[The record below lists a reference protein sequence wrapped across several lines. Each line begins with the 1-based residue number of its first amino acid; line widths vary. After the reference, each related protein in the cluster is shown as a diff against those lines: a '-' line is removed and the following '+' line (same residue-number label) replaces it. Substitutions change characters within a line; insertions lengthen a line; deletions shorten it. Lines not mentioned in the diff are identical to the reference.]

1 MFLDPDP
8 KGREKT
14 GRVSSPSSPFFASP
28 TPIAS
33 PRLQGEQSWRIKRS
47 PLQDSS
53 PTFKNS
59 FQRRSTSTA
68 GEDGKST
75 VRLVGHSPVSP
86 TQSGSSSEHDLSRKQ
101 DWSAVNHA
109 PPHTSLLA
117 SSQPT
122 SGSETGSPAASRVSD
137 VQSKIARAQQQ
148 DLPHIVTL
156 LPSTYSKLHNR
167 RSTSSK
173 YSGSGATNS
182 TEFIDSLF
190 TGSDSGRTGR
200 LSGRST
206 LNEEE
211 IPEIGDEDEGSNTVH
226 PKGSALETVRETSP
240 EQSTAPSVSSDYQGH
255 NSNTTRELQSLP
267 LDYSPSSSRR
277 HPGEDT
283 HHSPQESLGSLP
295 ASSLSLPRSP
305 PRPLTGQDS
314 QETLAYDQY
323 GQYDYPQTSS
333 SSPNFIAYSDSTSPN
348 SPDSPLH
355 NAGSLDSI
363 QARLGTPS
371 AFRPTTSGSAEH
383 DSTPTQ
389 LSPRYHYRSLS
400 ADTVSPLH
408 SPTRREHDQPR
419 TRSNSMN
426 ASDNMEYEDIDL
438 EPWPRNQFSS
448 HLSTIASE
456 SDRAMSPAQ
465 FSHFSMG
472 SGVLT
477 IDDAYSIPMSGTRS
491 RGSGNLSSFSMS
503 RRASEPLQSP
513 SNKSSNQQSHQSE
526 EEVGDMT
533 LGVYRAE
540 SAKPEPL
547 FLGRQV
553 TSTGDVRY
561 DGPLPPLPPM
571 PTSQSGKSDETSD
584 RLSALSAPS
593 LKKKRSGYSVRGR
606 SNSTPSGNSRSNSM
620 VSYCD
625 SDRWSRGST
634 VFPLWAKNFYGGY
647 AALLSASKIS
657 LHNPPTPRRETPP
670 QPLGHI
676 RNMSQRTQHSITS
689 RLGTGYS
696 EIESVSPTSSHFLPA
711 IFRPRTRTL
720 GASDSESRSF
730 NFGSKAPK
738 RKASQPQAEESSR
751 SDSMAISN
759 VPIELGDQS
768 GETLP
773 SGHPKFGTLK
783 DNSSNQPP
791 MPPLPRKY
799 SKQKLW
805 DEMTFPRP
813 MTKDRLSDFNLNAD
827 DSPHLRTDKRQAS
840 EINKWRSPSFVES
853 YHTLFSSRGNRQIL
867 LFALGFL
874 CPFFWLLGALLPLP
888 PRRTREA
895 NEAEKALPTADSEDD
910 LTSALNKHR
919 SGDARIKWDEERI
932 FLKAKWWR
940 TLNRVMCFVGVAII
954 AAVVSKSADSCRLS
968 LINQSSRSP
977 LPSSQLAKRPRTNNT
992 CQHKTTTPTTAKPSK
1007 PFHSL
1012 TRQTDNFLSTHFPS
1026 KHNHSWRYWKASYD
1040 AQTDLLLYLFF
1051 FSFILTIPTDLVFRH
1066 EDIHLLP
1073 SFVFNFDR

>member
-14 GRVSSPSSPFFASP
+14 TRVASPSSPFFASQS
-28 TPIAS
+28 PIAS
-33 PRLQGEQSWRIKRS
+33 PRLQGEQSWRIRRS

-59 FQRRSTSTA
+59 FQLRSNSTA

-75 VRLVGHSPVSP
+75 VRLVGQSPASP
-86 TQSGSSSEHDLSRKQ
+86 PQSGSSSEIDLSRKQ
-101 DWSAVNHA
+101 DWSAVSHA

-117 SSQPT
+117 SYQPA

-137 VQSKIARAQQQ
+137 VQSKIARAQQL

-156 LPSTYSKLHNR
+156 LPSAYSKLQNR

-173 YSGSGATNS
+173 YSGTGTTNS
-182 TEFIDSLF
+182 TDAFDSLF

-211 IPEIGDEDEGSNTVH
+211 IPEIGDEDEGSYILH
-226 PKGSALETVRETSP
+226 SKALETVRETSP
-240 EQSTAPSVSSDYQGH
+240 EQSTAPSVSSGNQGH
-255 NSNTTRELQSLP
+255 STGSDTARDLQTSP
-267 LDYSPSSSRR
+267 LDYSPSSS
-277 HPGEDT
+277 HYQSEEQT
-283 HHSPQESLGSLP
+283 NHSPQESIGSLP

-305 PRPLTGQDS
+305 TRPLTGQAS
-314 QETLAYDQY
+314 QETLSYD
-323 GQYDYPQTSS
+323 QYDYPQTSS
-333 SSPNFIAYSDSTSPN
+333 SSPNFIAYNDSTSPN
-348 SPDSPLH
+348 SPASPLH

-363 QARLGTPS
+363 QARLGTSP
-371 AFRPTTSGSAEH
+371 AFRPITSGSVESH
-383 DSTPTQ
+383 NTPTQ
-389 LSPRYHYRSLS
+389 LSPRQHHYRSLS
-400 ADTVSPLH
+400 ADTVSPLQ
-408 SPTRREHDQPR
+408 SPIWREQDQPR

-477 IDDAYSIPMSGTRS
+477 IDDAYSIPVSGTRS

-513 SNKSSNQQSHQSE
+513 SNKSSRETAQQSE

-547 FLGRQV
+547 FLGREV

-561 DGPLPPLPPM
+561 NGPLPPLPPM
-571 PTSQSGKSDETSD
+571 PTSQAGKSDETSD

-606 SNSTPSGNSRSNSM
+606 SNSTPSGNSRSNSV
-620 VSYCD
+620 VSSAD
-625 SDRWSRGST
+625 SDRWSRNST
-634 VFPLWAKNFYGGY
+634 LFPLWAKNYYGGY

-657 LHNPPTPRRETPP
+657 LHNPPTPRRESPP
-670 QPLGHI
+670 HPLGHI
-676 RNMSQRTQHSITS
+676 RNMSQRTQYSITS

-720 GASDSESRSF
+720 GASDGENRSF
-730 NFGSKAPK
+730 NFGSKSSK
-738 RKASQPQAEESSR
+738 RKTDQSKANEPGR
-751 SDSMAISN
+751 SNSMTITS
-759 VPIELGDQS
+759 VPADQGDQS
-768 GETLP
+768 GDTLP
-773 SGHPKFGTLK
+773 SGHPRFGPLK
-783 DNSSNQPP
+783 DNSSNQP
-791 MPPLPRKY
+791 PPLPRKY

-805 DEMTFPRP
+805 DEMSFPRP
-813 MTKDRLSDFNLNAD
+813 MTKDRLSDFDLNPND
-827 DSPHLRTDKRQAS
+827 TPHLRPNKRQTS
-840 EINKWRSPSFVES
+840 INKWRSPSFVES
-853 YHTLFSSRGNRQIL
+853 YHTLLSSRGNRQIL

-895 NEAEKALPTADSEDD
+895 SEAEKALPTAESEDD
-910 LTSALNKHR
+910 LTATLNKHR
-919 SGDARIKWDEERI
+919 SGDARIKWDEEKL

-954 AAVVSKSADSCRLS
+954 AAVVSKAANPVVESLLIISSDRPCSHRNS
-968 LINQSSRSP
+968 LIVSTYTTVFNM
-977 LPSSQLAKRPRTNNT
+977 
-992 CQHKTTTPTTAKPSK
+992 KTITTPTIGHFSNISSTST
-1007 PFHSL
+1007 H
-1012 TRQTDNFLSTHFPS
+1012 QTDDLLSIILFLQ
-1026 KHNHSWRYWKASYD
+1026 HNLSRRTSAGISRD
-1040 AQTDLLLYLFF
+1040 AQTDLLLSLHLFY
-1051 FSFILTIPTDLVFRH
+1051 
-1066 EDIHLLP
+1066 
-1073 SFVFNFDR
+1073 

>member
-1 MFLDPDP
+1 MFLDPEP

-14 GRVSSPSSPFFASP
+14 TRVSSPSSPFFASQ

-75 VRLVGHSPVSP
+75 VRLVGQSPASP
-86 TQSGSSSEHDLSRKQ
+86 IQSGSSSENDLSRKQ
-101 DWSAVNHA
+101 DWPAGSHA
-109 PPHTSLLA
+109 QPHTSLLA
-117 SSQPT
+117 SYQPT

-137 VQSKIARAQQQ
+137 VQSKIAWAQQQ
-148 DLPHIVTL
+148 ELPHITTL
-156 LPSTYSKLHNR
+156 LPSAYSKLQNR

-173 YSGSGATNS
+173 YSGTGTTNS
-182 TEFIDSLF
+182 TEAFDSLF

-211 IPEIGDEDEGSNTVH
+211 IPSEIGDEDEGSYIVH
-226 PKGSALETVRETSP
+226 SKGSALETVRETSP
-240 EQSTAPSVSSDYQGH
+240 EQSTAPSVSSSNQG
-255 NSNTTRELQSLP
+255 QSSDTARDLHTSP
-267 LDYSPSSSRR
+267 LDYSPSSS
-277 HPGEDT
+277 HYQSEDYT
-283 HHSPQESLGSLP
+283 NHSPQESVGSLP
-295 ASSLSLPRSP
+295 ASTLSLPRSP
-305 PRPLTGQDS
+305 IRQLTGQDS
-314 QETLAYDQY
+314 QDTLSYE
-323 GQYDYPQTSS
+323 QYDYPETSS
-333 SSPNFIAYSDSTSPN
+333 SSPNFIAYNDSTSPSSPN
-348 SPDSPLH
+348 SQLH

-363 QARLGTPS
+363 QARLGTSP
-371 AFRPTTSGSAEH
+371 AFRPTTSGSAEGNI
-383 DSTPTQ
+383 TPTQ
-389 LSPRYHYRSLS
+389 LSPRNYHYRSLS
-400 ADTVSPLH
+400 ADTVSPLQ
-408 SPTRREHDQPR
+408 SPTRREQDQPR

-477 IDDAYSIPMSGTRS
+477 IDDAYSIPMSATRS
-491 RGSGNLSSFSMS
+491 RGSGNLSNFSLS
-503 RRASEPLQSP
+503 RRASEPLQFQSP
-513 SNKSSNQQSHQSE
+513 SNKSSRETAQQSE

-571 PTSQSGKSDETSD
+571 PAPQSSRSDETSD

-606 SNSTPSGNSRSNSM
+606 SNSTPSGNSRSNSI
-620 VSYCD
+620 VSYAD
-625 SDRWSRGST
+625 SDRWSRNST

-657 LHNPPTPRRETPP
+657 LHNPPTPRRESPP

-720 GASDSESRSF
+720 GASDGENRSF
-730 NFGSKAPK
+730 GFGSKAPK
-738 RKASQPQAEESSR
+738 RKNDQPQADEPGR
-751 SDSMAISN
+751 SKSMTITS
-759 VPIELGDQS
+759 VPVDDQS
-768 GETLP
+768 GDTLP
-773 SGHPKFGTLK
+773 SGHPRFGTLK
-783 DNSSNQPP
+783 DNSSNQPTL
-791 MPPLPRKY
+791 PPLPRKY

-813 MTKDRLSDFNLNAD
+813 MTKDRLSDFNLNTD
-827 DSPHLRTDKRQAS
+827 DTPHLRPNKRQTS
-840 EINKWRSPSFVES
+840 INKWRSPSFVES
-853 YHTLFSSRGNRQIL
+853 YHTLLSSRGNRQIL

-888 PRRTREA
+888 PRHMRDA
-895 NEAEKALPTADSEDD
+895 NEAEKALPTGESEDD

-919 SGDARIKWDEERI
+919 SGDAKIKWDEERI
-932 FLKAKWWR
+932 YLKAKWWR

-954 AAVVSKSADSCRLS
+954 AAVVSKTSHSVSEFLLTDFQIA
-968 LINQSSRSP
+968 
-977 LPSSQLAKRPRTNNT
+977 LAVIATK
-992 CQHKTTTPTTAKPSK
+992 
-1007 PFHSL
+1007 
-1012 TRQTDNFLSTHFPS
+1012 
-1026 KHNHSWRYWKASYD
+1026 
-1040 AQTDLLLYLFF
+1040 
-1051 FSFILTIPTDLVFRH
+1051 
-1066 EDIHLLP
+1066 
-1073 SFVFNFDR
+1073 

>member
-1 MFLDPDP
+1 MFLDPEP

-14 GRVSSPSSPFFASP
+14 TRVSSPQSPFFASQ

-75 VRLVGHSPVSP
+75 VRLVGQSPASP
-86 TQSGSSSEHDLSRKQ
+86 IQSGSSSENDLSRKQ
-101 DWSAVNHA
+101 DWSAGNYA
-109 PPHTSLLA
+109 QPHTSLLA
-117 SSQPT
+117 SYQPT

-137 VQSKIARAQQQ
+137 VQSKIAWAQQQ
-148 DLPHIVTL
+148 ESPHITTL
-156 LPSTYSKLHNR
+156 LPSAYSKLQNR

-173 YSGSGATNS
+173 YSGTGTTNS
-182 TEFIDSLF
+182 TDAFDSLF

-206 LNEEE
+206 FTLNEEE
-211 IPEIGDEDEGSNTVH
+211 IPSEIGDEDVYS
-226 PKGSALETVRETSP
+226 KGPALETVRETSP
-240 EQSTAPSVSSDYQGH
+240 EQSTAPSVSSSNQGQ
-255 NSNTTRELQSLP
+255 SSDTARDLQTSP
-267 LDYSPSSSRR
+267 LDYSPSSSRYETEE
-277 HPGEDT
+277 HT
-283 HHSPQESLGSLP
+283 NYSPQESVESLP
-295 ASSLSLPRSP
+295 ASTLSLPRSP
-305 PRPLTGQDS
+305 IRQLTGQDS
-314 QETLAYDQY
+314 QDTLSYD
-323 GQYDYPQTSS
+323 QYDYPQTSS
-333 SSPNFIAYSDSTSPN
+333 SSPNFIAYNDSTSPSSPN
-348 SPDSPLH
+348 SQLH

-363 QARLGTPS
+363 QARLGTSP
-371 AFRPTTSGSAEH
+371 AFRPTTNGTTESN
-383 DSTPTQ
+383 STPTQ
-389 LSPRYHYRSLS
+389 LSPRHYHYRSLS
-400 ADTVSPLH
+400 ADTVSPLQ
-408 SPTRREHDQPR
+408 SPTRREQDQPR

-477 IDDAYSIPMSGTRS
+477 IDDAYSIPMSATRS
-491 RGSGNLSSFSMS
+491 RGSGNLSSLSMS
-503 RRASEPLQSP
+503 RRASEPLQFQSP
-513 SNKSSNQQSHQSE
+513 SNKSSSRETAQQSE

-571 PTSQSGKSDETSD
+571 PQSQGGKSDEAGD

-593 LKKKRSGYSVRGR
+593 LKKKRSGYSVRAR
-606 SNSTPSGNSRSNSM
+606 SNSTPSGNSRSNSI

-625 SDRWSRGST
+625 SDRWSRNST

-657 LHNPPTPRRETPP
+657 LHNPPTPRRENAP

-720 GASDSESRSF
+720 GASDGENRSF
-730 NFGSKAPK
+730 GFGSKAPK
-738 RKASQPQAEESSR
+738 RKADQTQADERSR
-751 SDSMAISN
+751 SNSMTITS
-759 VPIELGDQS
+759 VPAEQADQS
-768 GETLP
+768 GDTLP
-773 SGHPKFGTLK
+773 SGHPRFGTLK
-783 DNSSNQPP
+783 DNSSNQPTL
-791 MPPLPRKY
+791 PPLPRKY

-827 DSPHLRTDKRQAS
+827 DGPRLQPNRRQTS
-840 EINKWRSPSFVES
+840 INKWRSPSFVES
-853 YHTLFSSRGNRQIL
+853 YHTLLSSRGNRQIL

-888 PRRTREA
+888 PRRTRDA
-895 NEAEKALPTADSEDD
+895 NEAEKALPTGESEDD

-919 SGDARIKWDEERI
+919 SGDAKIKWDEERI
-932 FLKAKWWR
+932 YLKAKWWR

-954 AAVVSKSADSCRLS
+954 AAVVSKPANPVFESLLMKFSDRPRCHRNS
-968 LINQSSRSP
+968 LINNAQ
-977 LPSSQLAKRPRTNNT
+977 
-992 CQHKTTTPTTAKPSK
+992 TTA
-1007 PFHSL
+1007 L
-1012 TRQTDNFLSTHFPS
+1012 
-1026 KHNHSWRYWKASYD
+1026 D
-1040 AQTDLLLYLFF
+1040 A
-1051 FSFILTIPTDLVFRH
+1051 
-1066 EDIHLLP
+1066 
-1073 SFVFNFDR
+1073 

>member
-14 GRVSSPSSPFFASP
+14 GRVSSPSSPFFASQ
-28 TPIAS
+28 TPVAS

-53 PTFKNS
+53 PTFKNH
-59 FQRRSTSTA
+59 FQRRSTST
-68 GEDGKST
+68 GPDGKST
-75 VRLVGHSPVSP
+75 VRLVGHSPVSSP
-86 TQSGSSSEHDLSRKQ
+86 TQSGSDSEPDLLRKQ
-101 DWSAVNHA
+101 DWTAVNYA

-122 SGSETGSPAASRVSD
+122 SGSETGSPGASRVSD
-137 VQSKIARAQQQ
+137 VQSKIARAQQL

-156 LPSTYSKLHNR
+156 LPSSHSKLHNR

-173 YSGSGATNS
+173 YSGSGASNS

-190 TGSDSGRTGR
+190 TGSDSGRTR

-211 IPEIGDEDEGSNTVH
+211 IPELGDEYEGSNTVH
-226 PKGSALETVRETSP
+226 TKGSALETVRETSP
-240 EQSTAPSVSSDYQGH
+240 EQSTAPSVSSSYQGG
-255 NSNTTRELQSLP
+255 SSDTARELPPLP
-267 LDYSPSSSRR
+267 LDYSPSTSRSG
-277 HPGEDT
+277 PGEQPQY
-283 HHSPQESLGSLP
+283 SPQDNAGSLS
-295 ASSLSLPRSP
+295 ASSLSLPR
-305 PRPLTGQDS
+305 PLTGQES
-314 QETLAYDQY
+314 QETLAYDR
-323 GQYDYPQTSS
+323 YDYPQTSS
-333 SSPNFIAYSDSTSPN
+333 SSPNFIAYSDSTSPH

-363 QARLGTPS
+363 QARLGTSP
-371 AFRPTTSGSAEH
+371 AFRPTTSGSAEL
-383 DSTPTQ
+383 DNSPTP
-389 LSPRYHYRSLS
+389 PRHHYRSLS

-408 SPTRREHDQPR
+408 SPTRREQDQPR

-426 ASDNMEYEDIDL
+426 ASDNMEYEEIDL

-477 IDDAYSIPMSGTRS
+477 IDDAYSIPMSATRS
-491 RGSGNLSSFSMS
+491 RGSGNLSNFSLS

-513 SNKSSNQQSHQSE
+513 SRKSSSPGHTQRSE

-571 PTSQSGKSDETSD
+571 PRSRSGKSDETGD

-625 SDRWSRGST
+625 SDRWSRNST

-657 LHNPPTPRRETPP
+657 LHNPPTPRRETAP

-676 RNMSQRTQHSITS
+676 RNLSQRTQHSITS

-696 EIESVSPTSSHFLPA
+696 EIENVSPTSSHFLPS

-720 GASDSESRSF
+720 GASDGESRSF
-730 NFGSKAPK
+730 NFGSKTPK
-738 RKASQPQAEESSR
+738 RKVSQPQADETSR
-751 SDSMAISN
+751 SDSMAITSE
-759 VPIELGDQS
+759 PALDQGDQS

-773 SGHPKFGTLK
+773 SGHPRFGPLK

-827 DSPHLRTDKRQAS
+827 DSPPPPHLRPDKRQS
-840 EINKWRSPSFVES
+840 SDINKWRSPSFVES
-853 YHTLFSSRGNRQIL
+853 FDTLFSSRGNRQIL

-874 CPFFWLLGALLPLP
+874 CPFFWLLGAVLPLP
-888 PRRTREA
+888 PRRTRDA
-895 NEAEKALPTADSEDD
+895 NEAEKALPNGGSEND

-919 SGDARIKWDEERI
+919 SGDAKFKWDEERL

-940 TLNRVMCFVGVAII
+940 TLNRVMCFVGIAII
-954 AAVVSKSADSCRLS
+954 AAVVSKV
-968 LINQSSRSP
+968 
-977 LPSSQLAKRPRTNNT
+977 AKPIFTELLLTSISDRPRCHRNPVIVLTHTYRTTLDLNT
-992 CQHKTTTPTTAKPSK
+992 
-1007 PFHSL
+1007 
-1012 TRQTDNFLSTHFPS
+1012 
-1026 KHNHSWRYWKASYD
+1026 
-1040 AQTDLLLYLFF
+1040 
-1051 FSFILTIPTDLVFRH
+1051 
-1066 EDIHLLP
+1066 
-1073 SFVFNFDR
+1073 

>member
-14 GRVSSPSSPFFASP
+14 SRVSSPSSPFFASQ
-28 TPIAS
+28 TSLAS

-59 FQRRSTSTA
+59 FQRRSTSIT

-86 TQSGSSSEHDLSRKQ
+86 TQSGSSSEYDLSRKL

-137 VQSKIARAQQQ
+137 VQSKIARAQQL

-173 YSGSGATNS
+173 YSGTGTTNS

-190 TGSDSGRTGR
+190 TGSESGRTGR

-211 IPEIGDEDEGSNTVH
+211 IPEIGDEYEGSNTVH

-240 EQSTAPSVSSDYQGH
+240 EQSTAPSVSSGYQGQ
-255 NSNTTRELQSLP
+255 SGDTTRELQSLP
-267 LDYSPSSSRR
+267 RDYSPSSSRSQ
-277 HPGEDT
+277 PGEAANY
-283 HHSPQESLGSLP
+283 SPQESLGSLP

-305 PRPLTGQDS
+305 SRPLTGQDS
-314 QETLAYDQY
+314 QETLNYE
-323 GQYDYPQTSS
+323 QYDYPQTSS
-333 SSPNFIAYSDSTSPN
+333 SSPNFIAYSDSTGPN

-371 AFRPTTSGSAEH
+371 AFRPTTSGSAEL
-383 DSTPTQ
+383 DTTPTQ
-389 LSPRYHYRSLS
+389 SSPRHHHYRSLS

-408 SPTRREHDQPR
+408 SPTRREQDQPR

-448 HLSTIASE
+448 HLSTIASM

-513 SNKSSNQQSHQSE
+513 SDNSSRERTQHSE

-571 PTSQSGKSDETSD
+571 PRSQSGKSDETGD

-606 SNSTPSGNSRSNSM
+606 SNSTPSGNSRTNSI

-625 SDRWSRGST
+625 SDRGSRGST
-634 VFPLWAKNFYGGY
+634 LFPLWAKNFYGGY

-657 LHNPPTPRRETPP
+657 LHNPPTPRRENAP
-670 QPLGHI
+670 QPLGHL
-676 RNMSQRTQHSITS
+676 RSMSQKTQHSITS

-696 EIESVSPTSSHFLPA
+696 EIDNVSPTSSHFLPS

-720 GASDSESRSF
+720 GASDNESRSF

-738 RKASQPQAEESSR
+738 RKISQPLADESGR
-751 SDSMAISN
+751 SNSMAITS

-773 SGHPKFGTLK
+773 SGHPKFGPLK
-783 DNSSNQPP
+783 DESSNQPP

-805 DEMTFPRP
+805 NEMTFPRP
-813 MTKDRLSDFNLNAD
+813 MTKDRLSDFNLNPD
-827 DSPHLRTDKRQAS
+827 DSPHLRPDKRQAT

-919 SGDARIKWDEERI
+919 SGDARIKWDEERL

-954 AAVVSKSADSCRLS
+954 AAVVS
-968 LINQSSRSP
+968 
-977 LPSSQLAKRPRTNNT
+977 
-992 CQHKTTTPTTAKPSK
+992 
-1007 PFHSL
+1007 
-1012 TRQTDNFLSTHFPS
+1012 
-1026 KHNHSWRYWKASYD
+1026 
-1040 AQTDLLLYLFF
+1040 
-1051 FSFILTIPTDLVFRH
+1051 
-1066 EDIHLLP
+1066 
-1073 SFVFNFDR
+1073 

>member
-1 MFLDPDP
+1 MFLDPEP

-14 GRVSSPSSPFFASP
+14 TRVSSPSSPFFASQ

-59 FQRRSTSTA
+59 FQRRSASTA

-75 VRLVGHSPVSP
+75 VRLVGHSPASP
-86 TQSGSSSEHDLSRKQ
+86 IQSGSSSSEIDLSRNQ
-101 DWSAVNHA
+101 DWSAGSHA
-109 PPHTSLLA
+109 QPHTSLLA
-117 SSQPT
+117 SYQPA

-137 VQSKIARAQQQ
+137 VQSKIAWAQQQ
-148 DLPHIVTL
+148 ELPHINTTL
-156 LPSTYSKLHNR
+156 LPSAYSKLQNR

-173 YSGSGATNS
+173 YSGTGTTNS
-182 TEFIDSLF
+182 TDAFDSLF

-206 LNEEE
+206 FTLNEEE
-211 IPEIGDEDEGSNTVH
+211 IPSEIGDEDEGSNTVH
-226 PKGSALETVRETSP
+226 LKGSALETVRETSP
-240 EQSTAPSVSSDYQGH
+240 EQSTAPSVSSSNQGQ
-255 NSNTTRELQSLP
+255 SSDTARDLQTSP
-267 LDYSPSSSRR
+267 LDYSPSSS
-277 HPGEDT
+277 HYQTEEHT
-283 HHSPQESLGSLP
+283 NYSPQGSVGSLP
-295 ASSLSLPRSP
+295 ASTLSLPRSP
-305 PRPLTGQDS
+305 TRQLTAQDS
-314 QETLAYDQY
+314 QDTLPYD
-323 GQYDYPQTSS
+323 QYDYPQTSS
-333 SSPNFIAYSDSTSPN
+333 SSPNFIAYNDSTSPSSPN
-348 SPDSPLH
+348 SQLH

-363 QARLGTPS
+363 QARLGTSP
-371 AFRPTTSGSAEH
+371 AFRPTTSGSAEGNT
-383 DSTPTQ
+383 TPTQ
-389 LSPRYHYRSLS
+389 LSPRNHHYRSLS
-400 ADTVSPLH
+400 ADTVSPLQ
-408 SPTRREHDQPR
+408 SPTRREQDQPR

-426 ASDNMEYEDIDL
+426 ASDDMEYEDIDL

-491 RGSGNLSSFSMS
+491 RGSGNLSSLSMS
-503 RRASEPLQSP
+503 RRASEPLQFQSP
-513 SNKSSNQQSHQSE
+513 SNKSSRETAQQSE

-553 TSTGDVRY
+553 TSSGDVRY

-571 PTSQSGKSDETSD
+571 PTSQDGKSDESGD

-606 SNSTPSGNSRSNSM
+606 SNSTPSGHSRSNSM
-620 VSYCD
+620 VSYCE
-625 SDRWSRGST
+625 SDRWSRNST
-634 VFPLWAKNFYGGY
+634 IFPLWAKNFYGGY

-657 LHNPPTPRRETPP
+657 LHNPPTPRRENPP

-696 EIESVSPTSSHFLPA
+696 EIDSVSPTSSHFLPA

-720 GASDSESRSF
+720 GASDGENRSF
-730 NFGSKAPK
+730 GFGSKAPK
-738 RKASQPQAEESSR
+738 RKNDQSPAEEPGR
-751 SDSMAISN
+751 PNSMTITA
-759 VPIELGDQS
+759 VPAEQGDQS
-768 GETLP
+768 GDTLP
-773 SGHPKFGTLK
+773 SGHPRFGTLK
-783 DNSSNQPP
+783 DNSSNQP
-791 MPPLPRKY
+791 PPLPRKY

-813 MTKDRLSDFNLNAD
+813 MTKDRLSDFNLNTD
-827 DSPHLRTDKRQAS
+827 ETPQLRPNKRQTS
-840 EINKWRSPSFVES
+840 INKWRSPSFVES
-853 YHTLFSSRGNRQIL
+853 YHTLLSSRGNRQIL
-867 LFALGFL
+867 LFVLGFL
-874 CPFFWLLGALLPLP
+874 CPFFWLIGALLPLP
-888 PRRTREA
+888 PRRTRDA
-895 NEAEKALPTADSEDD
+895 NEAEKALPTAESEDD

-919 SGDARIKWDEERI
+919 SGDAKIKWDEEKI
-932 FLKAKWWR
+932 YLKAKWWR

-954 AAVVSKSADSCRLS
+954 AAVVSKAANPIFEFLLTSSPDCACCHCNPLIVNTQTTS
-968 LINQSSRSP
+968 LG
-977 LPSSQLAKRPRTNNT
+977 T
-992 CQHKTTTPTTAKPSK
+992 
-1007 PFHSL
+1007 
-1012 TRQTDNFLSTHFPS
+1012 
-1026 KHNHSWRYWKASYD
+1026 
-1040 AQTDLLLYLFF
+1040 
-1051 FSFILTIPTDLVFRH
+1051 
-1066 EDIHLLP
+1066 
-1073 SFVFNFDR
+1073 